1 MALYVYKAKKGPAE
15 IIEGTI
21 EAASESSALTK
32 LTGMGYFPIFIGKE
46 GAASRGGSSSIG
58 FFKRVRLHDLSIF
71 TRQMSDLLDSGL
83 TLLDSLNVTYQQ
95 TENKYFQTIIRD
107 IRDQVRDG
115 RPFSEALRKH
125 PSVFSNLYISMAR
138 SGETGG
144 MLDDILA
151 RLAAFAETR
160 EQLQTKVKS
169 ALAYPAVMAGVGMI
183 TIIVLITFVIPKIV
197 SMFEDLGQSL
207 PLPTAILINIS
218 RFTVNYWYIV
228 AGCIALFIFAWSR
241 VAKTGEGRLAIDGL
255 KLQLPIIGDLIKKS
269 ETATFSRTFGT
280 LVQNG
285 VPILESLDVVASTM
299 QNAIL
304 RSEITKTY
312 IDVRDGKGLSSSL
325 AQRRHFPAFAIN
337 MIAVGEEGGALE
349 KALFKVADSYERET
363 DNVIKTITSLLE
375 PFLILTMGLVV
386 GFIVVSMLLPI
397 FQINIIAR

>member
-1 MALYVYKAKKGPAE
+1 MAIYVYKAKKGPSE

-21 EAASESSALTK
+21 EAATETSALTK
-32 LTGMGYFPIFIGKE
+32 LTGLGYYPISIAKE
-46 GAASRGGSSSIG
+46 GAGRSGGPATIN

-83 TLLDSLNVTYQQ
+83 TLLDSLNVAYQQ
-95 TENKYFQTIIRD
+95 TENKYFQGIIRD
-107 IRDQVRDG
+107 IRDHVRDG
-115 RPFSEALRKH
+115 RPFSEALKKH
-125 PSVFSNLYISMAR
+125 PSVFSSLYVSMTR

-151 RLAAFAETR
+151 RLASFAETR

-169 ALAYPAVMAGVGMI
+169 ALAYPAVMACVGLI
-183 TIIVLITFVIPKIV
+183 TIVILITFVIPKIV

-207 PLPTAILINIS
+207 PLPTAVLISIS
-218 RFTVNYWYIV
+218 RFSTSYWYIV
-228 AGCIALFIFAWSR
+228 AGCAALFVFAWSR
-241 VAKTGEGRLAIDGL
+241 IAKTKDGRIAIDGL
-255 KLQLPIIGDLIKKS
+255 KLRMPIIGDLIKKS
-269 ETATFSRTFGT
+269 EIATFSRTLGT
-280 LVQNG
+280 LLQNG

-299 QNAIL
+299 QNAVL
-304 RSEITKTY
+304 KAEIAQTY
-312 IDVRDGKGLSSSL
+312 IDVRDGKGLSRSL
-325 AQRRHFPAFAIN
+325 SQKKNFPAFAIN
-337 MIAVGEEGGALE
+337 MIAVGEEGGGLE

-375 PFLILTMGLVV
+375 PFLILSMGLVV